1 MPQMC
6 WYGEGG
12 ENKVDEEIC
21 EEHPAYNGFVGEES
35 VCDSRAAKVLDGYVI
50 VLHRVPEDES
60 SRVESIHDCAN
71 QINGGWKGGGF
82 SSVSATLYLA
92 TTDIFGGADM

>member
-6 WYGEGG
+6 WYGEEG
-12 ENKVDEEIC
+12 ENKVDGEIC

-35 VCDSRAAKVLDGYVI
+35 VCDGRAAKVLDGYVI
-50 VLHRVPEDES
+50 VLHRVSDDER

-71 QINGGWKGGGF
+71 QINGGWKRGG
-82 SSVSATLYLA
+82 
-92 TTDIFGGADM
+92 D

>member
-21 EEHPAYNGFVGEES
+21 EEHPAYNGFVGEKS
-35 VCDSRAAKVLDGYVI
+35 VCDGRAAKVLDGYVI
-50 VLHRVPEDES
+50 VLHRVPEDER
-60 SRVESIHDCAN
+60 SRVESIHDCAATKS
-71 QINGGWKGGGF
+71 IGGWVGRGSLVRF
-82 SSVSATLYLA
+82 RLLF
-92 TTDIFGGADM
+92 I